1 MSTPIINPERLSEDI
16 NLLGNLL
23 GKVIRRQAG
32 VEIFRKE
39 EDFRSLAKV
48 RRTEE
53 DKEVVGETTAAINHL
68 VRQFSLDEL
77 EAVSRAFTNYF
88 QLINIAEDQH
98 RIRVLRQRTREEY
111 PNPARESIRAAI
123 ATLWRTG
130 VDEEEMRQILQNL
143 HIEPVFTAHPTE
155 AKRRTIL
162 SKLARLTD
170 ALQDLDRRQLLPE
183 EERLLKEQMLA
194 EVMSLWLTSQSRTQK
209 PRVEDEVKTGLWHF
223 ETTIWDIV
231 PQIYRTMQEALA
243 EYYPRVEMP
252 ARFLTFGSWIG
263 GDRDGNP
270 NVTADV
276 TAETI
281 RLHRGLAITMHRRRA
296 RLLDRSLSLSNRL
309 SAISPALEEELERED
324 KDGLSPHA
332 HFLKQQYP
340 GEPYRLRAAIL
351 RTDLDD
357 ANVDP
362 VKSRLRGEETR
373 PMARI
378 RSGDDVR
385 QPLHLLADSLRHG
398 KADVIAQTEVQQVI
412 NQAEVFGLHVAR
424 LDMRQY
430 SDYHD
435 EALHTMFRALGLCD
449 DYLELDTAART
460 ALLTDL
466 LAQPVPD
473 LRPLKGLSSQSDE
486 LMRLFTVIGNA
497 VKIYGREVI
506 GPYIISMTT
515 DVDDVLAVLLLGYWH
530 GLCLNGESETTA
542 LAISPLF
549 ETRDDLVHAERVMTD
564 LFAHPAY
571 SRHLAQQGHE
581 QNVMIGY
588 SDSNKDAGYLTAQWE
603 LYEAQERL
611 AACCR
616 RHGVRLTLFHGRGGT
631 IARGGGPANKA
642 ILAQPPGTVEGRIRI
657 TVQGEVI
664 NARFGTA
671 DIGRRHLEQLTHAV
685 LIASSPSHKRK
696 ATPKPEWRGA
706 MAELSDI
713 SYRAYRQF
721 IYETPN
727 VLHYWQE
734 ATPLN
739 ELSGMKIGSR
749 PARRQSADVL
759 AGLRAIPWGFSWMQS
774 RHVLPGWY
782 GVGIALAEF
791 GTSEERIKLLQEMY
805 AEWPF
810 FRTVIDNTQVSLG
823 KADMGIARQ
832 YAELVGDEAVREEV
846 YGAIAAAFRQTED
859 WVIRV
864 TGQKQVLDND
874 KTLQRSIR
882 LRNPYVDPLNFMQ
895 IRLLRDLRALA
906 DKEGPEA
913 EALQQALFLTING
926 IAAGLKN
933 TG

>member
-1 MSTPIINPERLSEDI
+1 
-16 NLLGNLL
+16 
-23 GKVIRRQAG
+23 
-32 VEIFRKE
+32 
-39 EDFRSLAKV
+39 
-48 RRTEE
+48 
-53 DKEVVGETTAAINHL
+53 
-68 VRQFSLDEL
+68 
-77 EAVSRAFTNYF
+77 
-88 QLINIAEDQH
+88 
-98 RIRVLRQRTREEY
+98 
-111 PNPARESIRAAI
+111 
-123 ATLWRTG
+123 
-130 VDEEEMRQILQNL
+130 
-143 HIEPVFTAHPTE
+143 
-155 AKRRTIL
+155 
-162 SKLARLTD
+162 
-170 ALQDLDRRQLLPE
+170 
-183 EERLLKEQMLA
+183 
-194 EVMSLWLTSQSRTQK
+194 
-209 PRVEDEVKTGLWHF
+209 
-223 ETTIWDIV
+223 
-231 PQIYRTMQEALA
+231 
-243 EYYPRVEMP
+243 
-252 ARFLTFGSWIG
+252 
-263 GDRDGNP
+263 
-270 NVTADV
+270 
-276 TAETI
+276 
-281 RLHRGLAITMHRRRA
+281 
-296 RLLDRSLSLSNRL
+296 
-309 SAISPALEEELERED
+309 
-324 KDGLSPHA
+324 
-332 HFLKQQYP
+332 
-340 GEPYRLRAAIL
+340 
-351 RTDLDD
+351 
-357 ANVDP
+357 
-362 VKSRLRGEETR
+362 
-373 PMARI
+373 
-378 RSGDDVR
+378 
-385 QPLHLLADSLRHG
+385 
-398 KADVIAQTEVQQVI
+398 
-412 NQAEVFGLHVAR
+412 
-424 LDMRQY
+424 MRQY

-460 ALLTDL
+460 ALLTEL

-515 DVDDVLAVLLLGYWH
+515 DVDDMLAVLLLGYWH
-530 GLCLNGESETTA
+530 GLCLNGESDTAA

-571 SRHLAQQGHE
+571 SRHLAQQGNE

-611 AACCR
+611 ADCCR

-706 MAELSDI
+706 MAELSNI
-713 SYRAYRQF
+713 SYHAYRQF

-782 GVGIALAEF
+782 GVGIALDAF